1 MATSW
6 LIVALRMDNTV
17 AADTKNRL
25 LQGTIGTSGK
35 YFGRRAVN
43 GIERL
48 LGRAVGGA
56 AQGQLW
62 ATVLDDAGTRGTGN
76 IACTRANAA
85 NDTITFTYGAKAV
98 VLTEGVDFLRGAS
111 DTTCAANL
119 AAAIN
124 AHVVLGGLFTAL
136 GAVGDC
142 GLTARL
148 PTVLLQDFAITT
160 GDATAFTLT
169 QVTGGTEGAAQFLPQ
184 RFDMNGAP

>member
-1 MATSW
+1 
-6 LIVALRMDNTV
+6 MDNTV
-17 AADTKNRL
+17 AADTKNRI
-25 LQGTIGTSGK
+25 LQGTIGNTGK

-62 ATVLDDAGTRGTGN
+62 ATVLDDAGTRGAGN

-85 NDTITFTYGAKAV
+85 NDTITFTYGARTV

-124 AHVVLGGLFTAL
+124 AHVVLGADFLAAGT
-136 GAVGDC
+136 VGDC
-142 GLTARL
+142 AVTARV
-148 PTVLLQDFAITT
+148 PTALLQDFAISTS
-160 GDATAFTLT
+160 DATAFTLT
-169 QVTGGTEGAAQFLPQ
+169 QLTGGTEGAAQFALQ
-184 RFDMNGAP
+184 RFDLSGAP